1 MQRCII
7 WYLDHDIARIP
18 DLTQIPLHCVAEID
32 RNVEFANPLLDF
44 APVRILMEKT
54 LGISA
59 KRSLPHYTRG
69 RFDRWFEKRRLEGT
83 AYVLAET
90 GRPAAARLALAV
102 ATLLRDAPQ
111 RAHEIPFV
119 AALVGAGIPGLFAR
133 SEAPREGALV
143 LTPEEVLKARRSS
156 HPGHTRG

>member
-1 MQRCII
+1 VRMA
-7 WYLDHDIARIP
+7 DHPGRFVD
-18 DLTQIPLHCVAEID
+18 Q
-32 RNVEFANPLLDF
+32 
-44 APVRILMEKT
+44 T
-54 LGISA
+54 LGYRIMMPWLVSV
-59 KRSLPHYTRG
+59 LPGSTQLG
-69 RFDRWFEKRRLEGT
+69 FEIVT
-83 AYVLAET
+83 VLS
-90 GRPAAARLALAV
+90 LALAV

-143 LTPEEVLKARRSS
+143 LTPAEVLKARRSS